1 MATNA
6 CELLKAMANEWR
18 LMILC
23 QLSEGEKTVSELQSL
38 LGLSQSALSQH
49 LAILRREKIV
59 RSRKHAQSVSY
70 SLTGDEATKL
80 WNRCTTFF
88 AVQRPL
94 TRSKSRNE
102 NAMIRNAVLFT
113 KFQSAVGAWIEIALS
128 GAAMATNGYFT
139 HGVGTRVQRH
149 GGHRCWFR

>member
-1 MATNA
+1 MNESKLPAAPEDFARLTELHDMTSNA

-23 QLSEGEKTVSELQSL
+23 QLAEGEKTVSELQGI

-70 SLTGDEATKL
+70 SLAGNEATKVMESL
-80 WNRCTTFF
+80 HDVFC
-88 AVQRPL
+88 
-94 TRSKSRNE
+94 
-102 NAMIRNAVLFT
+102 
-113 KFQSAVGAWIEIALS
+113 
-128 GAAMATNGYFT
+128 GAAASEE
-139 HGVGTRVQRH
+139 
-149 GGHRCWFR
+149 

>member
-1 MATNA
+1 MNESSEPVMPEDFAKMAELHDMAANA

-23 QLSEGEKTVSELQSL
+23 QLAEGEKTVSELQSM

-70 SLTGDEATKL
+70 SLTGDEATKVMESL
-80 WNRCTTFF
+80 HDVFC
-88 AVQRPL
+88 
-94 TRSKSRNE
+94 
-102 NAMIRNAVLFT
+102 
-113 KFQSAVGAWIEIALS
+113 
-128 GAAMATNGYFT
+128 GAASTKE
-139 HGVGTRVQRH
+139 
-149 GGHRCWFR
+149 